1 MNSEG
6 DNRVTSSPPK
16 LGGLSEGRGGL
27 KQHLVRLN
35 DSPVARWTVLFI
47 VATAMMMGYF
57 VNDVMSPLE
66 TLLEASPSE
75 GGLGW
80 KPGDYGFFSGA
91 SGLINV
97 FLLMLF
103 FSGLILDKMGIR
115 FTGVLSCSLMVLGTL
130 IKYYAVTAGFPPT
143 AVVNFSLFTLH
154 FSLPTSVA
162 VASLGFAVFG
172 VGYEM
177 TGITVSKAM
186 VRWFTGHELALAM
199 GIQLAMARLGT
210 AAALS
215 ISAPIARHFTLS
227 TPLLL
232 SLSFLIIG
240 LLAFLVFC
248 VMDRRLDQRNA
259 ADNIDTEEH
268 GRTRNDKELC
278 DIATE
283 EHGITRNNDELR
295 DNPCCSVANKTSDAE
310 EFRLLDIIVTLRNP
324 GFWLITLFC
333 VLFYSAVSPFLK
345 FSTKLMVMKYGV
357 DADLAGFFSSI
368 APFGTIL
375 MTPLFGL
382 IYDRYGKGI
391 TLVIT
396 GALMLT
402 AVHFGFSLPM
412 HSSTTAITLMVVL
425 SIAYSLAPAALWP
438 CVPKII
444 PLKCL
449 GTAYSMIFFIQNF
462 GRAIIPMFVGKAN
475 ETDPTYETSMLIF
488 GFTALGAALTAI
500 AMFYVD
506 RRQHYGL
513 QLPNIRK

>member
-1 MNSEG
+1 MTEAI
-6 DNRVTSSPPK
+6 R
-16 LGGLSEGRGGL
+16 
-27 KQHLVRLN
+27 HRLN
-35 DSPVARWTVLFI
+35 DSPFARWTVLII

-66 TLLEASPSE
+66 TLLELPKSQ

-80 KPGDYGFFSGA
+80 TPSDYGFFSGA
-91 SGLINV
+91 GSFINV

-115 FTGVLSCSLMVLGTL
+115 FTGVLACSLMAVGTL
-130 IKYYAVTAGFPPT
+130 LKLYGVTTDFGTAEIAIFGFQ
-143 AVVNFSLFTLH
+143 
-154 FSLPTSVA
+154 LPMSVA

-215 ISAPIARHFTLS
+215 ISAPIARHFALS
-227 TPLLL
+227 TPLLV
-232 SLSFLIIG
+232 SLAFLIIG

-248 VMDRRLDQRNA
+248 VMDRKLD
-259 ADNIDTEEH
+259 DDSTKS
-268 GRTRNDKELC
+268 T
-278 DIATE
+278 T
-283 EHGITRNNDELR
+283 DE
-295 DNPCCSVANKTSDAE
+295 SE
-310 EFRLLDIIVTLRNP
+310 EFHWGDILVTLRNP

-357 DADLAGFFSSI
+357 DPDIAGFFSSI

-375 MTPLFGL
+375 MTPLFGAV
-382 IYDRYGKGI
+382 YDKYGKGV

-402 AVHFGFSLPM
+402 AVHFGFSLPI
-412 HSSTTAITLMVVL
+412 HSSTIAIALMVTL
-425 SIAYSLAPAALWP
+425 SIGYSLAPAALWP

-462 GRAIIPMFVGKAN
+462 GRAIIPMFVGRAN
-475 ETDPTYETSMLIF
+475 ETDPTYTTSMLIF
-488 GFTALGAALTAI
+488 GFTALGAAVTAVGI
-500 AMFYVD
+500 LLID
-506 RRQHYGL
+506 KHKHYGL
-513 QLPNIRK
+513 QLPNIKK

>member
-1 MNSEG
+1 M
-6 DNRVTSSPPK
+6 
-16 LGGLSEGRGGL
+16 SEGRGGL
-27 KQHLVRLN
+27 KQHLIRLN
-35 DSPVARWTVLFI
+35 DSPVARWTVLVI

-66 TLLEASPSE
+66 TLLEMPRSQ

-80 KPGDYGFFSGA
+80 TPSDYGFFSGA
-91 SGLINV
+91 GSFINV

-103 FSGLILDKMGIR
+103 FSGIILDKMGIR
-115 FTGVLSCSLMVLGTL
+115 FTGTLACSLMVLGTL
-130 IKYYAVTAGFPPT
+130 IKYYAVTADFDDT
-143 AVVNFSLFTLH
+143 IHYSLFAIH
-154 FSLPTSVA
+154 LPPSVMM
-162 VASLGFAVFG
+162 ASLGFAIFG

-199 GIQLAMARLGT
+199 GLQLAMARFGT

-215 ISAPIARHFTLS
+215 ISAPIARHYTLS
-227 TPLLL
+227 TPLLVAL
-232 SLSFLIIG
+232 AFLIIG

-248 VMDRRLDQRNA
+248 VMDRRLDVSS
-259 ADNIDTEEH
+259 
-268 GRTRNDKELC
+268 RT
-278 DIATE
+278 
-283 EHGITRNNDELR
+283 
-295 DNPCCSVANKTSDAE
+295 SQTSQTSTTSHTSSDD
-310 EFRLLDIIVTLRNP
+310 EFRFSDIGITLRNP

-357 DADLAGFFSSI
+357 DPDLAGFFSSI

-382 IYDRYGKGI
+382 IYDRYGKGV

-402 AVHFGFSLPM
+402 AVHFGFSMPI
-412 HSSTTAITLMVVL
+412 HSSTVAIVLMVVL
-425 SIAYSLAPAALWP
+425 SIGYSLAPAALWP

-462 GRAIIPMFVGKAN
+462 GRAIIPMCVGKAN
-475 ETDPTYETSMLIF
+475 ETDPTYTTSMLIF

-500 AMFYVD
+500 AMLYVD
-506 RRQHYGL
+506 RRKSYGL
-513 QLPNIRK
+513 QLPNIAHGVST

>member
-1 MNSEG
+1 MRPSKEKINNS
-6 DNRVTSSPPK
+6 PF
-16 LGGLSEGRGGL
+16 
-27 KQHLVRLN
+27 
-35 DSPVARWTVLFI
+35 ARWTVLII

-57 VNDVMSPLE
+57 VNDIMSPLE
-66 TLLEASPSE
+66 TLLELPKE
-75 GGLGW
+75 QGGLGW
-80 KPGDYGFFSGA
+80 TPSDYGFFSGA
-91 SGLINV
+91 GSFINV

-115 FTGVLSCSLMVLGTL
+115 FTGTLACSLMALGTL
-130 IKYYAVTAGFPPT
+130 IKYYAVTAEFGNEPIAFLDYQLPAS
-143 AVVNFSLFTLH
+143 AVW
-154 FSLPTSVA
+154 
-162 VASLGFAVFG
+162 ASLGFAIFG

-177 TGITVSKAM
+177 TGISVSKAM

-215 ISAPIARHFTLS
+215 ISAPIARHYTLS
-227 TPLLL
+227 MPLLI
-232 SLSFLIIG
+232 SLAFLIIG

-248 VMDRRLDQRNA
+248 VMDRKLDDSGQTTEDS
-259 ADNIDTEEH
+259 ADNTQYEEQFH
-268 GRTRNDKELC
+268 FS
-278 DIATE
+278 DI
-283 EHGITRNNDELR
+283 L
-295 DNPCCSVANKTSDAE
+295 
-310 EFRLLDIIVTLRNP
+310 VTLRNP

-357 DADLAGFFSSI
+357 DPDIAGFFSSI

-382 IYDRYGKGI
+382 IYDRYGKGV

-402 AVHFGFSLPM
+402 AVHFGFSLPI
-412 HSSTTAITLMVVL
+412 HSSTIAIALMVTL
-425 SIAYSLAPAALWP
+425 SIGYSLAPAALWP

-462 GRAIIPMFVGKAN
+462 GRAVIPMCVGRAN
-475 ETDPTYETSMLIF
+475 ETDPTYTTSMLIF
-488 GFTALGAALTAI
+488 GFTALGAAVTAI
-500 AMFYVD
+500 AMLVID
-506 RRQHYGL
+506 KKKNYGL
-513 QLPNIRK
+513 QLPNIKK

>member
-1 MNSEG
+1 
-6 DNRVTSSPPK
+6 
-16 LGGLSEGRGGL
+16 
-27 KQHLVRLN
+27 
-35 DSPVARWTVLFI
+35 
-47 VATAMMMGYF
+47 MGYF

-66 TLLEASPSE
+66 TLLEMPRSE

-80 KPGDYGFFSGA
+80 SPSDYGFFSGA
-91 SGLINV
+91 GSFINV

-115 FTGVLSCSLMVLGTL
+115 FTGVLACSLMAIGTL
-130 IKYYAVTAGFPPT
+130 LKLYGVTADFGTEEINIFGFQ
-143 AVVNFSLFTLH
+143 
-154 FSLPTSVA
+154 LPMSVA
-162 VASLGFAVFG
+162 VASLGFSIFG

-227 TPLLL
+227 TPLLVA
-232 SLSFLIIG
+232 LSFLIIG

-248 VMDRRLDQRNA
+248 VMDRRLDSS
-259 ADNIDTEEH
+259 
-268 GRTRNDKELC
+268 
-278 DIATE
+278 
-283 EHGITRNNDELR
+283 
-295 DNPCCSVANKTSDAE
+295 NPANLASSTSTSSPDE
-310 EFRLLDIIVTLRNP
+310 EFRLADIGVTLRNP

-357 DADLAGFFSSI
+357 DADIAGIFSSI

-382 IYDRYGKGI
+382 VYDRYGKGV
-391 TLVIT
+391 TLVIA

-412 HSSTTAITLMVVL
+412 HSATVAIALMVTL
-425 SIAYSLAPAALWP
+425 SIGYSLAPAALWP

-462 GRAIIPMFVGKAN
+462 GRAIIPMFVGRAN
-475 ETDPTYETSMLIF
+475 ETDPTYTTSMLIF
-488 GFTALGAALTAI
+488 GFTALGAAITAF
-500 AMFYVD
+500 AMLYID
-506 RRQHYGL
+506 RRKGYGL
-513 QLPNIRK
+513 QLPNIKK

>member
-1 MNSEG
+1 MGETI
-6 DNRVTSSPPK
+6 R
-16 LGGLSEGRGGL
+16 
-27 KQHLVRLN
+27 QRLN
-35 DSPVARWTVLFI
+35 DSPIARWTVLFI

-66 TLLEASPSE
+66 TLLELPRSQ

-80 KPGDYGFFSGA
+80 TPSNYGFFSGA
-91 SGLINV
+91 GSFINV

-115 FTGVLSCSLMVLGTL
+115 FTGILACSLMAVGTL
-130 IKYYAVTAGFPPT
+130 LKLYGITTDFGTAE
-143 AVVNFSLFTLH
+143 FSLLGFH
-154 FSLPTSVA
+154 LPMSVA
-162 VASLGFAVFG
+162 TASLGFAIFG

-227 TPLLL
+227 MPLLV
-232 SLSFLIIG
+232 SLAFLIIG

-248 VMDRRLDQRNA
+248 VMDRRLDHTQYTVNGLQFTDDYSEVDA
-259 ADNIDTEEH
+259 
-268 GRTRNDKELC
+268 L
-278 DIATE
+278 
-283 EHGITRNNDELR
+283 
-295 DNPCCSVANKTSDAE
+295 ANKSTVNCKPSTVNKKDSE
-310 EFRLLDIIVTLRNP
+310 EFRLADIGMTLRNP

-345 FSTKLMVMKYGV
+345 FSTKLMVMKYSV
-357 DADLAGFFSSI
+357 DPDIAGFFSSI

-382 IYDRYGKGI
+382 IYDRYGKGV

-396 GALMLT
+396 GAVMLT

-412 HSSTTAITLMVVL
+412 HSATVAIALMVLL
-425 SIAYSLAPAALWP
+425 SIGYSLAPAALWP

-475 ETDPTYETSMLIF
+475 ETDPTYTTSMLIF

-500 AMFYVD
+500 AMLYVD
-506 RRQHYGL
+506 RRKGYGL
-513 QLPNIRK
+513 QQPNIK

>member
-1 MNSEG
+1 
-6 DNRVTSSPPK
+6 
-16 LGGLSEGRGGL
+16 
-27 KQHLVRLN
+27 
-35 DSPVARWTVLFI
+35 
-47 VATAMMMGYF
+47 MMMGYF
-57 VNDVMSPLE
+57 VNDIMSPLE
-66 TLLEASPSE
+66 TLLEMPRSQ

-80 KPGDYGFFSGA
+80 TPSEYGFFSGA
-91 SGLINV
+91 GSFINV

-103 FSGLILDKMGIR
+103 FSGIILDKMGIR
-115 FTGVLSCSLMVLGTL
+115 FTGTLACSLMVIGTL
-130 IKYYAVTAGFPPT
+130 IKYYAVTTDFDDT
-143 AVVNFSLFTLH
+143 IHYSLFTIH
-154 FSLPTSVA
+154 LPPSVLM
-162 VASLGFAVFG
+162 ASLGFAIFG

-199 GIQLAMARLGT
+199 GLQLAMARFGT

-215 ISAPIARHFTLS
+215 ISAPIARHYTLS
-227 TPLLL
+227 APLLVAL
-232 SLSFLIIG
+232 AFLIIG

-248 VMDRRLDQRNA
+248 VMDRRLDKSSDYSENFESS
-259 ADNIDTEEH
+259 DDFH
-268 GRTRNDKELC
+268 FS
-278 DIATE
+278 DI
-283 EHGITRNNDELR
+283 
-295 DNPCCSVANKTSDAE
+295 S
-310 EFRLLDIIVTLRNP
+310 VTLRNP

-357 DADLAGFFSSI
+357 DPDLAGFFSSI

-382 IYDRYGKGI
+382 VYDKYGKGV

-402 AVHFGFSLPM
+402 AVHFGFSIPI
-412 HSSTTAITLMVVL
+412 HSSAIAIALMVIL
-425 SIAYSLAPAALWP
+425 SIGYSLAPAALWP

-462 GRAIIPMFVGKAN
+462 GRAIIPMCVGKAN
-475 ETDPTYETSMLIF
+475 ETDPTYTSSMLIF
-488 GFTALGAALTAI
+488 GFTSLGAVLTAI
-500 AMFYVD
+500 AMLYVD
-506 RRQHYGL
+506 RKKSYGL

>member
-1 MNSEG
+1 
-6 DNRVTSSPPK
+6 
-16 LGGLSEGRGGL
+16 
-27 KQHLVRLN
+27 
-35 DSPVARWTVLFI
+35 
-47 VATAMMMGYF
+47 MMMGYF

-66 TLLEASPSE
+66 ALLEMPKAE

-80 KPGDYGFFSGA
+80 TSSDYGFFSG
-91 SGLINV
+91 SGSFINV

-115 FTGVLSCSLMVLGTL
+115 FTGVLACSLMTLGTL
-130 IKYYAVTAGFPPT
+130 VKYYAVTTDFDTSSVTFFGT
-143 AVVNFSLFTLH
+143 D
-154 FSLPTSVA
+154 LPTSA
-162 VASLGFAVFG
+162 AWASFGFAVFG

-227 TPLLL
+227 TPLLVAL
-232 SLSFLIIG
+232 AFLIIG

-248 VMDRRLDQRNA
+248 IMDRKLDKNGQGM
-259 ADNIDTEEH
+259 EE
-268 GRTRNDKELC
+268 N
-278 DIATE
+278 
-283 EHGITRNNDELR
+283 
-295 DNPCCSVANKTSDAE
+295 SSSSD
-310 EFRLLDIIVTLRNP
+310 EFRFSDIIVTLRNP
-324 GFWLITLFC
+324 GFWLITIFC

-345 FSTKLMVMKYGV
+345 FSTKLMVIKYGV
-357 DADLAGFFSSI
+357 DPDIAGFFSSI

-382 IYDRYGKGI
+382 VFDRFGRGV

-412 HSSTTAITLMVVL
+412 HSSAIAIALMVVL
-425 SIAYSLAPAALWP
+425 SIGYSLAPAALWP

-462 GRAIIPMFVGKAN
+462 GRAIIPMFVGRAN
-475 ETDPTYETSMLIF
+475 ETDPSYTTSMLIF

-500 AMFYVD
+500 VMLYTD
-506 RRQHYGL
+506 RKKGYGL
-513 QLPNIRK
+513 QLPNIKKA

>member
-1 MNSEG
+1 MNIR
-6 DNRVTSSPPK
+6 DN
-16 LGGLSEGRGGL
+16 
-27 KQHLVRLN
+27 LN
-35 DSPVARWTVLFI
+35 DSPFARWTVLFI

-66 TLLEASPSE
+66 TLLEMPRSQ

-80 KPGDYGFFSGA
+80 TPSDYGFFSGA
-91 SGLINV
+91 GSFINV

-115 FTGVLSCSLMVLGTL
+115 FTGTLACSLMVIGTL
-130 IKYYAVTAGFPPT
+130 IKLYAVTTDFGTTDVTFFNT
-143 AVVNFSLFTLH
+143 H
-154 FSLPTSVA
+154 LP
-162 VASLGFAVFG
+162 ASAAWASFGFAIFG

-177 TGITVSKAM
+177 TGITVSKAI

-199 GIQLAMARLGT
+199 GLQLAMARFGT

-215 ISAPIARHFTLS
+215 ISAPIARHYTLS
-227 TPLLL
+227 TPLLVAL
-232 SLSFLIIG
+232 AFLIIG

-248 VMDRRLDQRNA
+248 VMDRRLDHRMIIA
-259 ADNIDTEEH
+259 SDEH
-268 GRTRNDKELC
+268 GLTQ
-278 DIATE
+278 
-283 EHGITRNNDELR
+283 NNQDLR
-295 DNPCCSVANKTSDAE
+295 EDPCSSDANKDSE
-310 EFRLLDIIVTLRNP
+310 EFRFSDIGTTLRSP
-324 GFWLITLFC
+324 AFWLITLFC

-357 DADLAGFFSSI
+357 DPDVAGFFSSI

-382 IYDRYGKGI
+382 IYDRYGKGV

-412 HSSTTAITLMVVL
+412 HSSTVAITLMVIL
-425 SIAYSLAPAALWP
+425 SVGFSLAPAALWP

-449 GTAYSMIFFIQNF
+449 GTACSMIFFIQNF

-475 ETDPTYETSMLIF
+475 EADPTYETSMLIF
-488 GFTALGAALTAI
+488 GFTALGAALTAM
-500 AMFYVD
+500 AMWYVD
-506 RRQHYGL
+506 RRQGYGL

>member
-1 MNSEG
+1 MAEAI
-6 DNRVTSSPPK
+6 R
-16 LGGLSEGRGGL
+16 
-27 KQHLVRLN
+27 QRLN
-35 DSPVARWTVLFI
+35 DSPFARWTVLFI

-66 TLLEASPSE
+66 TLLEMPRNQ

-80 KPGDYGFFSGA
+80 SPSDYGFFSGA
-91 SGLINV
+91 GSFINV

-115 FTGVLSCSLMVLGTL
+115 FTGVLACSLMAIGTL
-130 IKYYAVTAGFPPT
+130 LKLYGVTADFGTEEINFFGFQ
-143 AVVNFSLFTLH
+143 
-154 FSLPTSVA
+154 LPMSVA
-162 VASLGFAVFG
+162 VASLGFSIFG

-227 TPLLL
+227 TPLLVA
-232 SLSFLIIG
+232 LSFLIIG

-248 VMDRRLDQRNA
+248 VMDRRLDSSNPANQANS
-259 ADNIDTEEH
+259 TS
-268 GRTRNDKELC
+268 
-278 DIATE
+278 ATSP
-283 EHGITRNNDELR
+283 D
-295 DNPCCSVANKTSDAE
+295 E
-310 EFRLLDIIVTLRNP
+310 EFRLADIGVTLRNP

-357 DADLAGFFSSI
+357 DADIAGIFSSI

-382 IYDRYGKGI
+382 VYDRYGKGV

-412 HSSTTAITLMVVL
+412 HSATVAIALMVTL
-425 SIAYSLAPAALWP
+425 SIGYSLAPAALWP

-462 GRAIIPMFVGKAN
+462 GRAIIPMFVGRAN
-475 ETDPTYETSMLIF
+475 ETDPTYTTSMLIF
-488 GFTALGAALTAI
+488 GFTALGAAITAF
-500 AMFYVD
+500 AMLYID
-506 RRQHYGL
+506 RRKGYGL

>member
-1 MNSEG
+1 MTESI
-6 DNRVTSSPPK
+6 R
-16 LGGLSEGRGGL
+16 
-27 KQHLVRLN
+27 QRLN

-66 TLLEASPSE
+66 TLLELPRGQ

-80 KPGDYGFFSGA
+80 APSDYGFFSGA
-91 SGLINV
+91 GSFINV

-115 FTGVLSCSLMVLGTL
+115 FTGVLACSLMVLGTL
-130 IKYYAVTAGFPPT
+130 IKYYAVVTDFGT
-143 AVVNFSLFTLH
+143 TQFTILSFH
-154 FSLPTSVA
+154 LPASVA
-162 VASLGFAVFG
+162 IASLGFSIFG

-215 ISAPIARHFTLS
+215 ISAPVARHFTLS
-227 TPLLL
+227 TPLLV
-232 SLSFLIIG
+232 SLAFLVIG

-248 VMDRRLDQRNA
+248 VMDLRLDKS
-259 ADNIDTEEH
+259 EE
-268 GRTRNDKELC
+268 RRIKSSNSDEESFRFS
-278 DIATE
+278 DI
-283 EHGITRNNDELR
+283 L
-295 DNPCCSVANKTSDAE
+295 
-310 EFRLLDIIVTLRNP
+310 VTLRNP

-357 DADLAGFFSSI
+357 DPDIAGFFSSI

-382 IYDRYGKGI
+382 VYDRYGKGV

-402 AVHFGFSLPM
+402 AVHFGFSLPI
-412 HSSTTAITLMVVL
+412 HSATIAITLMVIL
-425 SIAYSLAPAALWP
+425 SIGYSLAPAALWP

-462 GRAIIPMFVGKAN
+462 GRAIIPMFVGRAN
-475 ETDPTYETSMLIF
+475 ETDPSYTTSMLIF
-488 GFTALGAALTAI
+488 GFTALGAALIAI
-500 AMFYVD
+500 AMLYID
-506 RRQHYGL
+506 RQKGYGL
-513 QLPNIRK
+513 QLPNIKQRKS

>member
-1 MNSEG
+1 MAEAI
-6 DNRVTSSPPK
+6 R
-16 LGGLSEGRGGL
+16 
-27 KQHLVRLN
+27 HRLN
-35 DSPVARWTVLFI
+35 DSPIARWTVLFI

-66 TLLEASPSE
+66 ALLEMPKAE

-80 KPGDYGFFSGA
+80 TSSDYGFFSG
-91 SGLINV
+91 SGSFINV

-115 FTGVLSCSLMVLGTL
+115 FTGILACSLMTLGTL
-130 IKYYAVTAGFPPT
+130 VKYYAVTTDFGTSSVTFFGT
-143 AVVNFSLFTLH
+143 D
-154 FSLPTSVA
+154 LPTSA
-162 VASLGFAVFG
+162 AWASFGFAVFG

-215 ISAPIARHFTLS
+215 ISAPVARHFSLS
-227 TPLLL
+227 TPLLVAL
-232 SLSFLIIG
+232 AFLIIG

-248 VMDRRLDQRNA
+248 VMDRRLDDSRRSCSTSSSSSSN
-259 ADNIDTEEH
+259 E
-268 GRTRNDKELC
+268 
-278 DIATE
+278 
-283 EHGITRNNDELR
+283 NN
-295 DNPCCSVANKTSDAE
+295 E
-310 EFRLLDIIVTLRNP
+310 EFRLSDIGITLRNP
-324 GFWLITLFC
+324 GFWLITIFC

-345 FSTKLMVMKYGV
+345 FSTKLMVIKYGV
-357 DADLAGFFSSI
+357 DPDIAGFFSSI

-382 IYDRYGKGI
+382 VFDRFGRGV

-412 HSSTTAITLMVVL
+412 HSSAVAIALMVVL
-425 SIAYSLAPAALWP
+425 SVGYSLAPAALWP

-462 GRAIIPMFVGKAN
+462 GRAIIPMFVGRAN
-475 ETDPTYETSMLIF
+475 ETDPSYTTSMLIF

-500 AMFYVD
+500 VMLYTD
-506 RRQHYGL
+506 RKKGYGL
-513 QLPNIRK
+513 QLPNIKAQ

>member
-1 MNSEG
+1 MNIQ
-6 DNRVTSSPPK
+6 K
-16 LGGLSEGRGGL
+16 
-27 KQHLVRLN
+27 LN
-35 DSPVARWTVLFI
+35 DSPFARWTVLFI

-66 TLLEASPSE
+66 TLLEMPRSQ

-80 KPGDYGFFSGA
+80 TPSDYGFFSGA
-91 SGLINV
+91 GSFINV

-115 FTGVLSCSLMVLGTL
+115 FTGTLACSLMVIGTL
-130 IKYYAVTAGFPPT
+130 IKLYAITTDFGTTDVTFFNT
-143 AVVNFSLFTLH
+143 H
-154 FSLPTSVA
+154 LP
-162 VASLGFAVFG
+162 ASAAWASFGFAIFG

-199 GIQLAMARLGT
+199 GLQLAMARFGT

-215 ISAPIARHFTLS
+215 ISAPIARHYTLS
-227 TPLLL
+227 APLLVAL
-232 SLSFLIIG
+232 AFLIIG

-248 VMDRRLDQRNA
+248 VMDRRLDQFTVYSLQFTDDYSEA
-259 ADNIDTEEH
+259 SEGHASKST
-268 GRTRNDKELC
+268 
-278 DIATE
+278 
-283 EHGITRNNDELR
+283 
-295 DNPCCSVANKTSDAE
+295 VNKDSD
-310 EFRLLDIIVTLRNP
+310 EFRWSDIGTTLRTP

-357 DADLAGFFSSI
+357 DPDVAGFFSSI
-368 APFGTIL
+368 APFGTII

-382 IYDRYGKGI
+382 IYDRYGKGV

-412 HSSTTAITLMVVL
+412 HSSTAAITLMVIL
-425 SIAYSLAPAALWP
+425 SIGYSLAPAALWP

-488 GFTALGAALTAI
+488 GFTALGAALTALVLWH
-500 AMFYVD
+500 VD

-513 QLPNIRK
+513 QLPNIRKLSELESGD

>member
-1 MNSEG
+1 
-6 DNRVTSSPPK
+6 
-16 LGGLSEGRGGL
+16 
-27 KQHLVRLN
+27 
-35 DSPVARWTVLFI
+35 
-47 VATAMMMGYF
+47 MMMGYF

-66 TLLEASPSE
+66 TLLEMPIE
-75 GGLGW
+75 QGGLGW
-80 KPGDYGFFSGA
+80 SPSDYGFFSGA
-91 SGLINV
+91 GSFINV

-115 FTGVLSCSLMVLGTL
+115 FTGTLACSLMVVGTL
-130 IKYYAVTAGFPPT
+130 IKYYAVTTDFGGSNVTF
-143 AVVNFSLFTLH
+143 FSTH
-154 FSLPTSVA
+154 LPASA
-162 VASLGFAVFG
+162 AWASLGFAVFG

-177 TGITVSKAM
+177 TGISVSKAM

-199 GIQLAMARLGT
+199 GLQLAMARLGT

-215 ISAPIARHFTLS
+215 ISAPIARHFVLS
-227 TPLLL
+227 TPLLV

-248 VMDRRLDQRNA
+248 VMDRKLDA
-259 ADNIDTEEH
+259 SGYSCEAD
-268 GRTRNDKELC
+268 K
-278 DIATE
+278 
-283 EHGITRNNDELR
+283 
-295 DNPCCSVANKTSDAE
+295 AE
-310 EFRLLDIIVTLRNP
+310 EFRLADIGITLRNP

-357 DADLAGFFSSI
+357 DTDIAGFFSSI

-382 IYDRYGKGI
+382 IYDRYGKGV

-402 AVHFGFSLPM
+402 LVHFGFSLPI
-412 HSSTTAITLMVVL
+412 HSSAVAITLMVIL
-425 SIAYSLAPAALWP
+425 SIGYSLAPAALWP

-475 ETDPTYETSMLIF
+475 ETDPTYTTSMLIF
-488 GFTALGAALTAI
+488 GFTALGAALIAI
-500 AMFYVD
+500 AMLYID
-506 RRQHYGL
+506 RKKSYGL
-513 QLPNIRK
+513 QLPNIKKQ

>member
-1 MNSEG
+1 MAE
-6 DNRVTSSPPK
+6 TIIK
-16 LGGLSEGRGGL
+16 
-27 KQHLVRLN
+27 RLN

-66 TLLEASPSE
+66 TLLEMPIE
-75 GGLGW
+75 QGGLGW
-80 KPGDYGFFSGA
+80 SPSDYGFFSGA
-91 SGLINV
+91 GSFINV

-115 FTGVLSCSLMVLGTL
+115 FTGTLACSLMVVGTL
-130 IKYYAVTAGFPPT
+130 IKYYAVTTDFGGSNVTF
-143 AVVNFSLFTLH
+143 FSTH
-154 FSLPTSVA
+154 LPASA
-162 VASLGFAVFG
+162 AWASLGFAVFG

-177 TGITVSKAM
+177 TGISVSKAM

-199 GIQLAMARLGT
+199 GLQLAMARLGT

-215 ISAPIARHFTLS
+215 ISAPIARHFVLS
-227 TPLLL
+227 TPLLV

-248 VMDRRLDQRNA
+248 VMDRKLDA
-259 ADNIDTEEH
+259 SGYSCEAD
-268 GRTRNDKELC
+268 K
-278 DIATE
+278 
-283 EHGITRNNDELR
+283 
-295 DNPCCSVANKTSDAE
+295 AE
-310 EFRLLDIIVTLRNP
+310 EFRLADIGITLRNP

-357 DADLAGFFSSI
+357 DTDIAGFFSSI

-382 IYDRYGKGI
+382 IYDRYGKGV

-402 AVHFGFSLPM
+402 LVHFGFSLPI
-412 HSSTTAITLMVVL
+412 HSSAVAIALMVIL
-425 SIAYSLAPAALWP
+425 SIGYSLAPAALWP

-475 ETDPTYETSMLIF
+475 ETDPTYTTSMLIF

-500 AMFYVD
+500 AMLYID
-506 RRQHYGL
+506 RKKSYGL
-513 QLPNIRK
+513 QLPNIR

>member
-1 MNSEG
+1 MAEVI
-6 DNRVTSSPPK
+6 R
-16 LGGLSEGRGGL
+16 
-27 KQHLVRLN
+27 QRLN
-35 DSPVARWTVLFI
+35 DSPIARWTVLFI

-66 TLLEASPSE
+66 ALLEMPRSE

-80 KPGDYGFFSGA
+80 SSTDYGFFSG
-91 SGLINV
+91 SGSFINV

-115 FTGVLSCSLMVLGTL
+115 FTGVLACSLMTLGTL
-130 IKYYAVTAGFPPT
+130 VKYYAVTTDFGAASVIFFGT
-143 AVVNFSLFTLH
+143 N
-154 FSLPTSVA
+154 LPTSA
-162 VASLGFAVFG
+162 AWASFGFAVFG

-215 ISAPIARHFTLS
+215 ISAPIARHFSLS
-227 TPLLL
+227 TPLLVAL
-232 SLSFLIIG
+232 AFLMIG
-240 LLAFLVFC
+240 LIAFLVFC
-248 VMDRRLDQRNA
+248 VMDKRLD
-259 ADNIDTEEH
+259 DS
-268 GRTRNDKELC
+268 KSSSSS
-278 DIATE
+278 
-283 EHGITRNNDELR
+283 R
-295 DNPCCSVANKTSDAE
+295 DSNESSD
-310 EFRLLDIIVTLRNP
+310 EFRLSDIAVTLRNP
-324 GFWLITLFC
+324 GFWLITIFC

-345 FSTKLMVMKYGV
+345 FSTKLMVIKYGV
-357 DADLAGFFSSI
+357 DPDIAGFFSSI

-382 IYDRYGKGI
+382 VFDRFGRGV

-412 HSSTTAITLMVVL
+412 HSSAVAIALMVIL
-425 SIAYSLAPAALWP
+425 SIGYSLAPAALWP

-462 GRAIIPMFVGKAN
+462 GRAIIPMFVGRAN
-475 ETDPTYETSMLIF
+475 ETDPSYTTSMLIF
-488 GFTALGAALTAI
+488 GFTALGAALTDFV
-500 AMFYVD
+500 MLYTD
-506 RRQHYGL
+506 HKKGYGL
-513 QLPNIRK
+513 QLPNIKKA

>member
-1 MNSEG
+1 MTEAI
-6 DNRVTSSPPK
+6 R
-16 LGGLSEGRGGL
+16 
-27 KQHLVRLN
+27 HRLN
-35 DSPVARWTVLFI
+35 DSPFARWTVLII

-66 TLLEASPSE
+66 TLLELPKSQ

-80 KPGDYGFFSGA
+80 TPSDYGFFSGA
-91 SGLINV
+91 GSFINV

-115 FTGVLSCSLMVLGTL
+115 FTGVLACSLMALGTL
-130 IKYYAVTAGFPPT
+130 LKLYGVTTDFGTAEIVVFGFQ
-143 AVVNFSLFTLH
+143 
-154 FSLPTSVA
+154 LPMSVA

-215 ISAPIARHFTLS
+215 ISAPIARHFSLS
-227 TPLLL
+227 TPLLV
-232 SLSFLIIG
+232 SLAFLIIG

-248 VMDRRLDQRNA
+248 VMDRKLD
-259 ADNIDTEEH
+259 DDSTK
-268 GRTRNDKELC
+268 RT
-278 DIATE
+278 T
-283 EHGITRNNDELR
+283 DE
-295 DNPCCSVANKTSDAE
+295 SE
-310 EFRLLDIIVTLRNP
+310 EFRWSDILVTLRNP

-357 DADLAGFFSSI
+357 DPDIAGFFSSI

-375 MTPLFGL
+375 MTPLFGA
-382 IYDRYGKGI
+382 IYDRYGKGV
-391 TLVIT
+391 TLVFT
-396 GALMLT
+396 GALMLI

-412 HSSTTAITLMVVL
+412 HSSTIAIALMVTL
-425 SIAYSLAPAALWP
+425 SIGYSLAPAALWP

-462 GRAIIPMFVGKAN
+462 GRAIIPMFVGRAN
-475 ETDPTYETSMLIF
+475 ETDPTYTISMLIF
-488 GFTALGAALTAI
+488 GFTALGAAVTAVGI
-500 AMFYVD
+500 LLID
-506 RRQHYGL
+506 KHKHYGL
-513 QLPNIRK
+513 QLPNIKK

>member
-1 MNSEG
+1 MAEVI
-6 DNRVTSSPPK
+6 R
-16 LGGLSEGRGGL
+16 
-27 KQHLVRLN
+27 QRLN
-35 DSPVARWTVLFI
+35 DSPIARWTVLFI

-66 TLLEASPSE
+66 ALLEMPKAE

-80 KPGDYGFFSGA
+80 TSSDYGFFSG
-91 SGLINV
+91 SGSFINV

-115 FTGVLSCSLMVLGTL
+115 FTGVLACSLMVLGTL
-130 IKYYAVTAGFPPT
+130 LKYYAVTTDFGTSSVAFFGT
-143 AVVNFSLFTLH
+143 Q
-154 FSLPTSVA
+154 LPTSA
-162 VASLGFAVFG
+162 AWASFGFAVFG

-227 TPLLL
+227 TPLLVAL
-232 SLSFLIIG
+232 AFLIIG

-248 VMDRRLDQRNA
+248 IMDRKLDSRLESNHNYQLSTINSKLND
-259 ADNIDTEEH
+259 DEE
-268 GRTRNDKELC
+268 N
-278 DIATE
+278 
-283 EHGITRNNDELR
+283 
-295 DNPCCSVANKTSDAE
+295 
-310 EFRLLDIIVTLRNP
+310 FRFSDIIVTLRNP
-324 GFWLITLFC
+324 GFWLITIFC

-345 FSTKLMVMKYGV
+345 FSTKLMVIKYGV
-357 DADLAGFFSSI
+357 DPDIAGFFSSI

-382 IYDRYGKGI
+382 VFDRFGRGV

-412 HSSTTAITLMVVL
+412 HSSAIAIVLMVVL
-425 SIAYSLAPAALWP
+425 SIGYSLAPAALWP

-462 GRAIIPMFVGKAN
+462 GRAIIPMFVGRAN
-475 ETDPTYETSMLIF
+475 ETDPSYTTSMLIF
-488 GFTALGAALTAI
+488 GFTALGAVLTAI
-500 AMFYVD
+500 VMLYTD
-506 RRQHYGL
+506 RKKGYGL
-513 QLPNIRK
+513 QLPNIKKA

>member
-1 MNSEG
+1 
-6 DNRVTSSPPK
+6 
-16 LGGLSEGRGGL
+16 
-27 KQHLVRLN
+27 
-35 DSPVARWTVLFI
+35 
-47 VATAMMMGYF
+47 MMMGYF
-57 VNDVMSPLE
+57 VNDIMSPLE
-66 TLLEASPSE
+66 TLLEMARSQ

-80 KPGDYGFFSGA
+80 TPSDYGFFSGA
-91 SGLINV
+91 GSFINV

-103 FSGLILDKMGIR
+103 FSGIILDKMGIR
-115 FTGVLSCSLMVLGTL
+115 FTGTLACSLMVLGTL
-130 IKYYAVTAGFPPT
+130 IKYYAVTTDFDDT
-143 AVVNFSLFTLH
+143 IHYSLFTIH
-154 FSLPTSVA
+154 LPPSVLM
-162 VASLGFAVFG
+162 ASLGFAIFG

-199 GIQLAMARLGT
+199 GLQLAMARFGT

-215 ISAPIARHFTLS
+215 ISAPIARHYTLS
-227 TPLLL
+227 APLLVAL
-232 SLSFLIIG
+232 AFLIIG

-248 VMDRRLDQRNA
+248 VMDRRLDKSSDYSENFESS
-259 ADNIDTEEH
+259 DDFH
-268 GRTRNDKELC
+268 FS
-278 DIATE
+278 DI
-283 EHGITRNNDELR
+283 
-295 DNPCCSVANKTSDAE
+295 S
-310 EFRLLDIIVTLRNP
+310 VTLRNP

-357 DADLAGFFSSI
+357 DPDLAGFFSSI

-382 IYDRYGKGI
+382 VYDKYGKGV

-402 AVHFGFSLPM
+402 AVHFGFSIPI
-412 HSSTTAITLMVVL
+412 HSSAIAIALMVIL
-425 SIAYSLAPAALWP
+425 SIGYSLAPAALWP

-462 GRAIIPMFVGKAN
+462 GRAIIPMCVGKAN
-475 ETDPTYETSMLIF
+475 ETDPTYTSSMLIF
-488 GFTALGAALTAI
+488 GFTSLGAVLTAI
-500 AMFYVD
+500 AMLYVD
-506 RRQHYGL
+506 RKKSYGL

>member
-1 MNSEG
+1 MAEVI
-6 DNRVTSSPPK
+6 R
-16 LGGLSEGRGGL
+16 
-27 KQHLVRLN
+27 HRLN
-35 DSPVARWTVLFI
+35 DSPFARWTVLII

-66 TLLEASPSE
+66 TLLELPKSQ

-80 KPGDYGFFSGA
+80 TPSDYGFFSGA
-91 SGLINV
+91 GSFINV

-115 FTGVLSCSLMVLGTL
+115 FTGVLACSLMALGTL
-130 IKYYAVTAGFPPT
+130 LKLYGVTTDLGTAEIAIFGFQ
-143 AVVNFSLFTLH
+143 
-154 FSLPTSVA
+154 LPMSVA

-215 ISAPIARHFTLS
+215 ISAPIARHFALS
-227 TPLLL
+227 TPLLV
-232 SLSFLIIG
+232 SLAFLIIG

-248 VMDRRLDQRNA
+248 VMDRKLDDDSTKN
-259 ADNIDTEEH
+259 T
-268 GRTRNDKELC
+268 T
-278 DIATE
+278 
-283 EHGITRNNDELR
+283 DE
-295 DNPCCSVANKTSDAE
+295 SE
-310 EFRLLDIIVTLRNP
+310 EFHWGDILVTLRNP

-357 DADLAGFFSSI
+357 DPDIAGFFSSI

-375 MTPLFGL
+375 MTPLFGAV
-382 IYDRYGKGI
+382 YDKYGKGV

-412 HSSTTAITLMVVL
+412 HSSTIAIALMVTL
-425 SIAYSLAPAALWP
+425 SIGYSLAPAALWP

-462 GRAIIPMFVGKAN
+462 GRAIIPMFVGRAN
-475 ETDPTYETSMLIF
+475 ETDPTYTTSMLIF
-488 GFTALGAALTAI
+488 GFTALGAAVTAI
-500 AMFYVD
+500 GILLID
-506 RRQHYGL
+506 KHKHYGL
-513 QLPNIRK
+513 QLPNIKK

>member
-1 MNSEG
+1 MNIQ
-6 DNRVTSSPPK
+6 K
-16 LGGLSEGRGGL
+16 
-27 KQHLVRLN
+27 LN
-35 DSPVARWTVLFI
+35 DSPAARWTVLFI

-66 TLLEASPSE
+66 TLLEMPRSQ

-80 KPGDYGFFSGA
+80 APSDYGFFSGA
-91 SGLINV
+91 GSFINV

-115 FTGVLSCSLMVLGTL
+115 FTGTLACSLMVIGTL
-130 IKYYAVTAGFPPT
+130 IKLYAVTTDFGTTDVTFFNT
-143 AVVNFSLFTLH
+143 H
-154 FSLPTSVA
+154 LP
-162 VASLGFAVFG
+162 ASAAWASFGFAIFG

-199 GIQLAMARLGT
+199 GLQLAMARFGT

-215 ISAPIARHFTLS
+215 ISAPIARHYTLS
-227 TPLLL
+227 APLLVAL
-232 SLSFLIIG
+232 AFLIIG

-248 VMDRRLDQRNA
+248 VMDRRLDHRQIIRE
-259 ADNIDTEEH
+259 D
-268 GRTRNDKELC
+268 
-278 DIATE
+278 
-283 EHGITRNNDELR
+283 
-295 DNPCCSVANKTSDAE
+295 PCLSDANKDSE
-310 EFRLLDIIVTLRNP
+310 EFRFSDIGITLRNP

-357 DADLAGFFSSI
+357 DPDVAGFFSSI

-382 IYDRYGKGI
+382 IYDRYGKGV

-412 HSSTTAITLMVVL
+412 HSSTVAITLMVIL
-425 SIAYSLAPAALWP
+425 SVGYSLAPAALWP

-488 GFTALGAALTAI
+488 GFTALGAALTAM
-500 AMFYVD
+500 AMWYVD
-506 RRQHYGL
+506 RRQGYGL

>member
-1 MNSEG
+1 MAEAI
-6 DNRVTSSPPK
+6 R
-16 LGGLSEGRGGL
+16 
-27 KQHLVRLN
+27 QRLN
-35 DSPVARWTVLFI
+35 DSPFARWTVLFI

-66 TLLEASPSE
+66 TLLEMPKDQ

-80 KPGDYGFFSGA
+80 TSSDYGFFSGS

-115 FTGVLSCSLMVLGTL
+115 FTGTLACSLMAIGTL
-130 IKYYAVTAGFPPT
+130 IKYYAVTANLDDTIPY
-143 AVVNFSLFTLH
+143 SLFGID
-154 FSLPTSVA
+154 LPPSVA
-162 VASLGFAVFG
+162 FASLGFAIFG

-227 TPLLL
+227 TPLLV
-232 SLSFLIIG
+232 SLAFLIIG

-248 VMDRRLDQRNA
+248 VMDRKLDA
-259 ADNIDTEEH
+259 KPLSTSWEE
-268 GRTRNDKELC
+268 GQGV
-278 DIATE
+278 E
-283 EHGITRNNDELR
+283 EKN
-295 DNPCCSVANKTSDAE
+295 SSSD
-310 EFRLLDIIVTLRNP
+310 EFRFSDILVTLRNP

-357 DADLAGFFSSI
+357 DTDIAGFFSSI

-382 IYDRYGKGI
+382 VYDRFGKGV

-402 AVHFGFSLPM
+402 AVHFGFSLPI
-412 HSSTTAITLMVVL
+412 HSSAFAILLMVVL
-425 SIAYSLAPAALWP
+425 SIGYSLAPAALWP

-462 GRAIIPMFVGKAN
+462 GRAIIPMMVGRAN
-475 ETDPTYETSMLIF
+475 QSDPSYTTSMLIF
-488 GFTALGAALTAI
+488 GFTALGAALI
-500 AMFYVD
+500 AFAMLYVN
-506 RRQHYGL
+506 HKKGYGL

>member
-1 MNSEG
+1 MAEAIQ
-6 DNRVTSSPPK
+6 K
-16 LGGLSEGRGGL
+16 
-27 KQHLVRLN
+27 RLT

-66 TLLEASPSE
+66 TLLELPSSQ

-80 KPGDYGFFSGA
+80 TPSDYGFFSGA
-91 SGLINV
+91 GSLINV

-115 FTGVLSCSLMVLGTL
+115 FTGILACSLMVAGTL
-130 IKYYAVTAGFPPT
+130 LKLYGITTDFGTTSFSFLGFQMPM
-143 AVVNFSLFTLH
+143 
-154 FSLPTSVA
+154 SVA
-162 VASLGFAVFG
+162 TASLGFAIFG

-227 TPLLL
+227 APLLVAL
-232 SLSFLIIG
+232 AFLIIG

-248 VMDRRLDQRNA
+248 VMDRKLESAGDP
-259 ADNIDTEEH
+259 DKTE
-268 GRTRNDKELC
+268 DF
-278 DIATE
+278 
-283 EHGITRNNDELR
+283 
-295 DNPCCSVANKTSDAE
+295 SSE
-310 EFRLLDIIVTLRNP
+310 EFRLADIGTTLRNP

-345 FSTKLMVMKYGV
+345 FSTKLMVMKYSV
-357 DADLAGFFSSI
+357 DPDIAGFFSSI

-382 IYDRYGKGI
+382 IYDRYGKGV

-402 AVHFGFSLPM
+402 VVHFGFSLPM
-412 HSSTTAITLMVVL
+412 HSATVAIALMVLL
-425 SIAYSLAPAALWP
+425 SIGYSLAPAALWP

-462 GRAIIPMFVGKAN
+462 GRAIIPMAVGKAN
-475 ETDPTYETSMLIF
+475 EADASYTTSMLIF
-488 GFTALGAALTAI
+488 GFTAMGAAVTAI
-500 AMFYVD
+500 AMWYID
-506 RRQHYGL
+506 RQKGYGL
-513 QLPNIRK
+513 QLPNIQ

>member
-1 MNSEG
+1 MAEAI
-6 DNRVTSSPPK
+6 R
-16 LGGLSEGRGGL
+16 
-27 KQHLVRLN
+27 HRLN
-35 DSPVARWTVLFI
+35 DSPIARWTVLFI

-66 TLLEASPSE
+66 ALLEMPKAE

-80 KPGDYGFFSGA
+80 TSSDYGFFSG
-91 SGLINV
+91 SGSFINV

-115 FTGVLSCSLMVLGTL
+115 FTGILACSFMTLGTL
-130 IKYYAVTAGFPPT
+130 VKYYAVTTDFGTSSVTFFGT
-143 AVVNFSLFTLH
+143 D
-154 FSLPTSVA
+154 LPTSA
-162 VASLGFAVFG
+162 AWASFGFAVFG

-215 ISAPIARHFTLS
+215 ISAPVARHFSLS
-227 TPLLL
+227 TPLLVAL
-232 SLSFLIIG
+232 AFLIIG

-248 VMDRRLDQRNA
+248 VMDRRLDDSRRSCSTSSSSSSN
-259 ADNIDTEEH
+259 E
-268 GRTRNDKELC
+268 
-278 DIATE
+278 
-283 EHGITRNNDELR
+283 NN
-295 DNPCCSVANKTSDAE
+295 E
-310 EFRLLDIIVTLRNP
+310 EFRLSDIGITLRNP
-324 GFWLITLFC
+324 GFWLITIFC

-345 FSTKLMVMKYGV
+345 FSTKLMVIKYGV
-357 DADLAGFFSSI
+357 DPDIAGFFSSI

-382 IYDRYGKGI
+382 VFDRFGRGV

-412 HSSTTAITLMVVL
+412 HSSAVAIALMVVL
-425 SIAYSLAPAALWP
+425 SVGYSLAPAALWP

-462 GRAIIPMFVGKAN
+462 GRAIIPMFVGRAN
-475 ETDPTYETSMLIF
+475 ETDPSYTTSMLIF

-500 AMFYVD
+500 VMLYTD
-506 RRQHYGL
+506 RKKGYGL
-513 QLPNIRK
+513 QLPNIKAQ

>member
-1 MNSEG
+1 
-6 DNRVTSSPPK
+6 
-16 LGGLSEGRGGL
+16 
-27 KQHLVRLN
+27 
-35 DSPVARWTVLFI
+35 
-47 VATAMMMGYF
+47 MMGYF
-57 VNDVMSPLE
+57 VNDIMSPLE
-66 TLLEASPSE
+66 TLLEMPRSQ

-80 KPGDYGFFSGA
+80 TPSEYGFFSGA
-91 SGLINV
+91 GSFINV

-103 FSGLILDKMGIR
+103 FSGIILDKMGIR
-115 FTGVLSCSLMVLGTL
+115 FTGTLACSLMVIGTL
-130 IKYYAVTAGFPPT
+130 IKYYAVTTDFDDT
-143 AVVNFSLFTLH
+143 IHYSLFTIH
-154 FSLPTSVA
+154 LPPSVLM
-162 VASLGFAVFG
+162 ASLGFAIFG

-199 GIQLAMARLGT
+199 GLQLAMARFGT

-215 ISAPIARHFTLS
+215 ISAPIARHYTLS
-227 TPLLL
+227 APLLVAL
-232 SLSFLIIG
+232 AFLIIG

-248 VMDRRLDQRNA
+248 VMDRRLDKSSDYSENFESS
-259 ADNIDTEEH
+259 DDFH
-268 GRTRNDKELC
+268 FS
-278 DIATE
+278 DI
-283 EHGITRNNDELR
+283 
-295 DNPCCSVANKTSDAE
+295 S
-310 EFRLLDIIVTLRNP
+310 VTLRNP

-357 DADLAGFFSSI
+357 DPDLAGFFSSI

-382 IYDRYGKGI
+382 VYDKYGKGV

-402 AVHFGFSLPM
+402 AVHFGFSIPI
-412 HSSTTAITLMVVL
+412 HSSAIAIALMVIL
-425 SIAYSLAPAALWP
+425 SIGYSLAPAALWP

-462 GRAIIPMFVGKAN
+462 GRAIIPMCVGKAN
-475 ETDPTYETSMLIF
+475 ETDPTYTSSMLIF
-488 GFTALGAALTAI
+488 GFTALGAVLTAI
-500 AMFYVD
+500 AMLYVD
-506 RRQHYGL
+506 RKKSYGL

>member
-1 MNSEG
+1 MTE
-6 DNRVTSSPPK
+6 VIQK
-16 LGGLSEGRGGL
+16 
-27 KQHLVRLN
+27 RLN
-35 DSPVARWTVLFI
+35 DSPIARWTVLFI

-66 TLLEASPSE
+66 ALLEMPKAE

-80 KPGDYGFFSGA
+80 TSSDYGFFSG
-91 SGLINV
+91 SGSFINV

-115 FTGVLSCSLMVLGTL
+115 FTGVLACSLMVLGTL
-130 IKYYAVTAGFPPT
+130 LKYYAVTTDFGTSSVAFFGT
-143 AVVNFSLFTLH
+143 H
-154 FSLPTSVA
+154 LPTSA
-162 VASLGFAVFG
+162 AWASLGFAVFG

-227 TPLLL
+227 TPLLVAL
-232 SLSFLIIG
+232 AFLIIG
-240 LLAFLVFC
+240 LLSFLVFC
-248 VMDRRLDQRNA
+248 VMDRKLDKKGQMV
-259 ADNIDTEEH
+259 EEK
-268 GRTRNDKELC
+268 N
-278 DIATE
+278 
-283 EHGITRNNDELR
+283 
-295 DNPCCSVANKTSDAE
+295 SSSD
-310 EFRLLDIIVTLRNP
+310 EFRFSDILVTLRNP
-324 GFWLITLFC
+324 GFWLITIFC

-345 FSTKLMVMKYGV
+345 FSTKLMVIKYGV
-357 DADLAGFFSSI
+357 DPDIAGFFSSI

-382 IYDRYGKGI
+382 VFDRWGRGV

-402 AVHFGFSLPM
+402 AVHFGFSLPI
-412 HSSTTAITLMVVL
+412 HSSAVAIALMVIL
-425 SIAYSLAPAALWP
+425 SIGYSLAPAALWP

-462 GRAIIPMFVGKAN
+462 GRAIIPMFVGRAN
-475 ETDPTYETSMLIF
+475 ETDPSYTTSMLIF
-488 GFTALGAALTAI
+488 SFTALGAALTAI
-500 AMFYVD
+500 VMLYTD
-506 RRQHYGL
+506 RKKGYGL
-513 QLPNIRK
+513 QLPNIKKA

>member
-1 MNSEG
+1 MAE
-6 DNRVTSSPPK
+6 TIIK
-16 LGGLSEGRGGL
+16 
-27 KQHLVRLN
+27 RLN

-66 TLLEASPSE
+66 ALLEMPRSE

-80 KPGDYGFFSGA
+80 SSTDYGFFSG
-91 SGLINV
+91 SGSFINV

-115 FTGVLSCSLMVLGTL
+115 FTGVLACSLMTLGTL
-130 IKYYAVTAGFPPT
+130 VKYYAVTTDFGAASVTFFGT
-143 AVVNFSLFTLH
+143 N
-154 FSLPTSVA
+154 LPTSA
-162 VASLGFAVFG
+162 AWASFGFAVFG

-215 ISAPIARHFTLS
+215 ISAPIARHFSLS
-227 TPLLL
+227 TPLLVAL
-232 SLSFLIIG
+232 AFLMIG
-240 LLAFLVFC
+240 LIAFLVFC
-248 VMDRRLDQRNA
+248 VMDRRLDDSRSS
-259 ADNIDTEEH
+259 
-268 GRTRNDKELC
+268 RSSRSS
-278 DIATE
+278 
-283 EHGITRNNDELR
+283 R
-295 DNPCCSVANKTSDAE
+295 DSSESSD
-310 EFRLLDIIVTLRNP
+310 EFRLSDIAVTLRNP
-324 GFWLITLFC
+324 GFWLITIFC

-345 FSTKLMVMKYGV
+345 FSTKLMVIKYGV
-357 DADLAGFFSSI
+357 DPDIAGFFSSI

-382 IYDRYGKGI
+382 VFDRFGRGV

-412 HSSTTAITLMVVL
+412 HSSAVAIALMVIL
-425 SIAYSLAPAALWP
+425 SIGYSLAPAALWP

-462 GRAIIPMFVGKAN
+462 GRAIIPMFVGRAN
-475 ETDPTYETSMLIF
+475 ETDPSYTTSMLIF
-488 GFTALGAALTAI
+488 GFTALGAALTAFV
-500 AMFYVD
+500 MLYTD
-506 RRQHYGL
+506 HKKGYGL
-513 QLPNIRK
+513 QLPNIKKA

>member
-1 MNSEG
+1 M
-6 DNRVTSSPPK
+6 
-16 LGGLSEGRGGL
+16 
-27 KQHLVRLN
+27 
-35 DSPVARWTVLFI
+35 LFI

-66 TLLEASPSE
+66 ALLEMPKAE

-80 KPGDYGFFSGA
+80 TSSDYGFFSG
-91 SGLINV
+91 SGSFINV

-115 FTGVLSCSLMVLGTL
+115 FTGILACSLMTLGTL
-130 IKYYAVTAGFPPT
+130 VKYYAVTTDFGTSSVTFFGT
-143 AVVNFSLFTLH
+143 D
-154 FSLPTSVA
+154 LPTSA
-162 VASLGFAVFG
+162 AWASFGFAVFG

-215 ISAPIARHFTLS
+215 ISAPVARHFSLS
-227 TPLLL
+227 TPLLVAL
-232 SLSFLIIG
+232 AFLIIG

-248 VMDRRLDQRNA
+248 VMDRRLDDSRRSCSTSSSSSSN
-259 ADNIDTEEH
+259 E
-268 GRTRNDKELC
+268 
-278 DIATE
+278 
-283 EHGITRNNDELR
+283 NN
-295 DNPCCSVANKTSDAE
+295 E
-310 EFRLLDIIVTLRNP
+310 EFRLSDISITLRNP
-324 GFWLITLFC
+324 GFWLITIFC

-345 FSTKLMVMKYGV
+345 FSTKLMVIKYGV
-357 DADLAGFFSSI
+357 DPDIAGFFSSI

-382 IYDRYGKGI
+382 VFDRFGRGV

-412 HSSTTAITLMVVL
+412 HSSAVAIALMVVL
-425 SIAYSLAPAALWP
+425 SVGYSLAPAALWP

-462 GRAIIPMFVGKAN
+462 GRAIIPMFVGRAN
-475 ETDPTYETSMLIF
+475 ETDPSYTTSMLIF

-500 AMFYVD
+500 VMLYTD
-506 RRQHYGL
+506 RKKGYGL
-513 QLPNIRK
+513 QLPNIKAQ

>member
-1 MNSEG
+1 MTETI
-6 DNRVTSSPPK
+6 R
-16 LGGLSEGRGGL
+16 
-27 KQHLVRLN
+27 HRLN
-35 DSPVARWTVLFI
+35 DSPFARWTVLII

-66 TLLEASPSE
+66 TLLELPKSQ

-80 KPGDYGFFSGA
+80 TPSDYGFFSGA
-91 SGLINV
+91 GSFINV

-115 FTGVLSCSLMVLGTL
+115 FTGVLACSLMALGTL
-130 IKYYAVTAGFPPT
+130 LKLYGVTTDFGTAEIVVFGFQ
-143 AVVNFSLFTLH
+143 
-154 FSLPTSVA
+154 LPTSVA

-215 ISAPIARHFTLS
+215 ISAPIARHFSLS
-227 TPLLL
+227 TPLLV
-232 SLSFLIIG
+232 SLAFLIIG

-248 VMDRRLDQRNA
+248 VMDRKLDDDSTKNT
-259 ADNIDTEEH
+259 TE
-268 GRTRNDKELC
+268 D
-278 DIATE
+278 
-283 EHGITRNNDELR
+283 
-295 DNPCCSVANKTSDAE
+295 SE
-310 EFRLLDIIVTLRNP
+310 EFRWGDILVTLRNP

-357 DADLAGFFSSI
+357 DPDIAGFFSSI

-375 MTPLFGL
+375 MTPLFGAV
-382 IYDRYGKGI
+382 YDRYGKGV

-412 HSSTTAITLMVVL
+412 HSSTIAISLMVTL
-425 SIAYSLAPAALWP
+425 SIGYSLAPAALWP

-462 GRAIIPMFVGKAN
+462 GRAIIPMFVGRAN
-475 ETDPTYETSMLIF
+475 ETDPTYTTSMLIF
-488 GFTALGAALTAI
+488 GFTALGAAVTAI
-500 AMFYVD
+500 GIQFID
-506 RRQHYGL
+506 KHKHYGL
-513 QLPNIRK
+513 QLPNIKK

>member
-1 MNSEG
+1 MSEAIRHQLNNS
-6 DNRVTSSPPK
+6 PF
-16 LGGLSEGRGGL
+16 
-27 KQHLVRLN
+27 
-35 DSPVARWTVLFI
+35 ARWTVLII

-66 TLLEASPSE
+66 TLLEMPRSQ

-80 KPGDYGFFSGA
+80 TPSDYGFFSGA
-91 SGLINV
+91 GSFINV

-115 FTGVLSCSLMVLGTL
+115 FTGVLACSLMALGTL
-130 IKYYAVTAGFPPT
+130 LKFYAVITDFGAEEIAFFGT
-143 AVVNFSLFTLH
+143 H
-154 FSLPTSVA
+154 LPASVA
-162 VASLGFAVFG
+162 CASFGFAIFG

-215 ISAPIARHFTLS
+215 ISAPIARHFSLS
-227 TPLLL
+227 TPLLV
-232 SLSFLIIG
+232 SLAFLIIG

-248 VMDRRLDQRNA
+248 VMDRKLDSRN
-259 ADNIDTEEH
+259 
-268 GRTRNDKELC
+268 
-278 DIATE
+278 
-283 EHGITRNNDELR
+283 
-295 DNPCCSVANKTSDAE
+295 TSYISQPSDSE
-310 EFRLLDIIVTLRNP
+310 EFRLSDIGLTLRNP
-324 GFWLITLFC
+324 GFWLITIFC

-357 DADLAGFFSSI
+357 DTDIAGFFSSI

-375 MTPLFGL
+375 MTPFFGL
-382 IYDRYGKGI
+382 VYDRYGKGV

-412 HSSTTAITLMVVL
+412 HSSTIAIVLMIIL
-425 SIAYSLAPAALWP
+425 SIGYSLAPAALWP

-462 GRAIIPMFVGKAN
+462 GRAIIPMFVGRAN
-475 ETDPTYETSMLIF
+475 ETDPTYTTSMLIF
-488 GFTALGAALTAI
+488 GFTALGAAITAI
-500 AMFYVD
+500 AMLYID
-506 RRQHYGL
+506 HRKGYGL
-513 QLPNIRK
+513 QLPNIKK

>member
-1 MNSEG
+1 MNIQ
-6 DNRVTSSPPK
+6 K
-16 LGGLSEGRGGL
+16 
-27 KQHLVRLN
+27 LN
-35 DSPVARWTVLFI
+35 DSPFARWTVLFI

-66 TLLEASPSE
+66 TLLEMPRSQ

-80 KPGDYGFFSGA
+80 TPSDYGFFSGA
-91 SGLINV
+91 GSFINV

-115 FTGVLSCSLMVLGTL
+115 FTGTLACSLMVIGTL
-130 IKYYAVTAGFPPT
+130 IKLYAVTTDFGTTDVTFFNT
-143 AVVNFSLFTLH
+143 H
-154 FSLPTSVA
+154 LP
-162 VASLGFAVFG
+162 ASAAWASFGFAIFG

-199 GIQLAMARLGT
+199 GLQLAMARFGT

-215 ISAPIARHFTLS
+215 ISAPIARHYTLS
-227 TPLLL
+227 TPLLVAL
-232 SLSFLIIG
+232 AFLIIG

-248 VMDRRLDQRNA
+248 VMDRRLDQFTVYSLQFT
-259 ADNIDTEEH
+259 DDYSETSEEH
-268 GRTRNDKELC
+268 ASKST
-278 DIATE
+278 
-283 EHGITRNNDELR
+283 
-295 DNPCCSVANKTSDAE
+295 VNKDSD
-310 EFRLLDIIVTLRNP
+310 EFRWSDIGTTLRTP

-357 DADLAGFFSSI
+357 DPDVAGFFSSI

-382 IYDRYGKGI
+382 VYDRYGKGV

-412 HSSTTAITLMVVL
+412 HSSTAAITLMVIL
-425 SIAYSLAPAALWP
+425 SVGYSLTPAALWP

-488 GFTALGAALTAI
+488 GFTALGAALTALVLWH
-500 AMFYVD
+500 VD